1 MTVENLEVSEIYSKE
16 HELKIQHQGYQA
28 RVSTL
33 YIIIKEEIFVYRS
46 FDKKHQSPFSM
57 VLMPQNIFYAA
68 MLGLFLTIGR
78 SRRCFNGFIPESR
91 S

>member
-16 HELKIQHQGYQA
+16 HELKIQHHGYQA

-46 FDKKHQSPFSM
+46 FDKKDQFPFSM
-57 VLMPQNIFYAA
+57 VLMPQNIFLYCHIRII
-68 MLGLFLTIGR
+68 LKNWLFKALL
-78 SRRCFNGFIPESR
+78 
-91 S
+91 

>member
-46 FDKKHQSPFSM
+46 FDKKDQFPFSM
-57 VLMPQNIFYAA
+57 VLMPQNIFLYCHIKII
-68 MLGLFLTIGR
+68 LKNWLFKALL
-78 SRRCFNGFIPESR
+78 
-91 S
+91 

>member
-46 FDKKHQSPFSM
+46 FDKKDQFPFSM
-57 VLMPQNIFYAA
+57 VLMPQNIFLYCHITII
-68 MLGLFLTIGR
+68 LKNCLFKALL
-78 SRRCFNGFIPESR
+78 
-91 S
+91 